1 METMVANAFGERV
14 TDCRLANLFVR
25 IFQLTPAVK
34 LLQFP
39 MAGNFSL
46 RARHPSAPLNAQKE
60 GNKKRDPRK
69 SYNRTSYILAWGFII
84 W

>member
-1 METMVANAFGERV
+1 METMVANAFGESERV

-46 RARHPSAPLNAQKE
+46 PAPHPSAPLNAQKK
-60 GNKKRDPRK
+60 GIKRERPK
-69 SYNRTSYILAWGFII
+69 EKL
-84 W
+84 